1 LHKIIEAHEPADQER
16 LKPFLDDFRN
26 ATLEEMESLLKR
38 AKKKKQQVP
47 LSKSE
52 RKRLKKIY
60 KEEMVK
66 RSHLTRIAAAWIITV
81 PASALMAAFLFFAL
95 RGMMV

>member
-1 LHKIIEAHEPADQER
+1 MEHHDPAEQER

-26 ATLEEMESLLKR
+26 ASVEEMENLLKQ
-38 AKKKKQQVP
+38 AKKKKQVP

-60 KEEMVK
+60 REEMVK
-66 RSHLTRIAAAWIITV
+66 RSHLVRIAAAWIITV
-81 PASALMAAFLFFAL
+81 PASAIMAAILFFTL
-95 RGMMV
+95 RGLLI